1 MGPAAASGSRFR
13 RLPAAASGLRFR
25 RLLPPPATS
34 LRDVRGTGHSWSEI
48 HFRDRGSIA
57 VVIKCHE
64 TFGETTT
71 VRPGSP
77 GAVTR
82 KFWYLAGQQG
92 TDSMVRSCTAVTM
105 TRTGWIPSMRVWK
118 IIAYDGWSAL
128 RWRVAL
134 DA

>member
-57 VVIKCHE
+57 VVMD
-64 TFGETTT
+64 
-71 VRPGSP
+71 
-77 GAVTR
+77 VTR
-82 KFWYLAGQQG
+82 LSAKPLQY
-92 TDSMVRSCTAVTM
+92 RS
-105 TRTGWIPSMRVWK
+105 PSEQ
-118 IIAYDGWSAL
+118 
-128 RWRVAL
+128 
-134 DA
+134 